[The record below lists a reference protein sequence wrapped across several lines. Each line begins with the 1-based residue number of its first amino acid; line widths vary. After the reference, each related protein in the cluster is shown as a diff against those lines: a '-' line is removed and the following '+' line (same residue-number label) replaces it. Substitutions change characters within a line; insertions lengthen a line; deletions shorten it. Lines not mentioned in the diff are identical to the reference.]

1 MEILAT
7 LLLIALIMP
16 TALRALS
23 SITHMAARSK
33 RHIEASTLARTKLSE
48 LVATGEWERGSLKQ
62 GRFDTEDDEEYS
74 WSWDLTSWDV
84 SPMQELTVTVT
95 WDSQKQGLY
104 LLLDKYEGVS
114 LSTLVFSSDEDD

>member
-1 MEILAT
+1 MEMLAT

-16 TALRALS
+16 TAMRAIS
-23 SITHMAARSK
+23 TITHMAARSK

-48 LVATGEWERGSLKQ
+48 LIATGEWQGGSLKR
-62 GRFDTEDDEEYS
+62 GRFDTEGDEEYS

-95 WDSQKQGLY
+95 WDSQKQGMY

-114 LSTLVFSSDEDD
+114 LSTLVFSREDD